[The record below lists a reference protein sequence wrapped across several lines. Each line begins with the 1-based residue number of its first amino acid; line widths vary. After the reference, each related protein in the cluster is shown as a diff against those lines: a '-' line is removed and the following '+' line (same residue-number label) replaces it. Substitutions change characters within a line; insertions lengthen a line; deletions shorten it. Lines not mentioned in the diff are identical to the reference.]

1 MRRVTSNY
9 LLSGLKI
16 RTLFRHKTGTAG
28 SYNVL
33 LPLKLSSHNTYM
45 SLIERFIYVF
55 VYINNL
61 SETRDILIS
70 KPLKAKYIKLYLL

>member
-9 LLSGLKI
+9 LISGLKI

-55 VYINNL
+55 VYNL